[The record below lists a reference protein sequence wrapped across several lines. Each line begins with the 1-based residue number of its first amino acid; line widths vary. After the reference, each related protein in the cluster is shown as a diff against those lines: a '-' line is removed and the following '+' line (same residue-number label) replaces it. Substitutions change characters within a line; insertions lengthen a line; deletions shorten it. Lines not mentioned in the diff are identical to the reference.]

1 MPVVMLHRVRV
12 SREQGT
18 GKEQS
23 TAMLHEVLSMLFSPL
38 LAKVV
43 QGLHVCAAHMAALP
57 SSFTW
62 SQMHS
67 AGCAFILLYVLYLF
81 ITVHTNQLLT

>member
-12 SREQGT
+12 SREQGR
-18 GKEQS
+18 GKKQS

-43 QGLHVCAAHMAALP
+43 QDLHVCAAQMAALP

>member
-43 QGLHVCAAHMAALP
+43 QGLHVCAAQMAALP

>member
-38 LAKVV
+38 AKVV
-43 QGLHVCAAHMAALP
+43 QGLHVCAAQMAALP
-57 SSFTW
+57 FSW

>member
-38 LAKVV
+38 AKVV
-43 QGLHVCAAHMAALP
+43 QGLHVCAAQMAALP
-57 SSFTW
+57 FSFTW